1 MKNIIVY
8 VCRKEKTMEEIYK
21 EYSKIVYS
29 YLLSLTCN
37 AEIAEELMQET
48 FYNAVKNINKFRN
61 ESSIKTWLCR
71 IAKNKWIDY
80 LKKSNRSNEIAI
92 DEIEEKFIFVNSFE
106 EEFSEKE
113 NVIDLYKRIHNLDEK
128 TREVIYLRIR
138 ADLSFKEIG
147 EIMGETENWA
157 RVTFYR
163 AKVKL
168 KEELDNE

>member
-1 MKNIIVY
+1 
-8 VCRKEKTMEEIYK
+8 MEEIYK
-21 EYSKIVYS
+21 EYSKIVYN

-37 AEIAEELMQET
+37 SDLAEELMQET
-48 FYNAVKNINKFRN
+48 FYSAVKNINKFRN
-61 ESSIKTWLCR
+61 ECSMKTWLCR

-80 LKKSNRSNEIAI
+80 LKKANISSEVSI
-92 DEIEEKFIFVNSFE
+92 DEIEEKFILVNSFE
-106 EEFSEKE
+106 EEFSNKE
-113 NVIDLYKRIHNLDEK
+113 NVIDLYKKIHKFDEK

-168 KEELDNE
+168 KEEFDNE

>member
-1 MKNIIVY
+1 
-8 VCRKEKTMEEIYK
+8 MEEIYK
-21 EYSKIVYS
+21 EYSKIVYN

-37 AEIAEELMQET
+37 SEIAEELMQET
-48 FYNAVKNINKFRN
+48 FYSAVKNINKFRN
-61 ESSIKTWLCR
+61 ESNIKTWLCK

-80 LKKSNRSNEIAI
+80 ISKSKKTNEIAI
-92 DEIEEKFIFVNSFE
+92 DEIEEKFLLVNSFE
-106 EEFSEKE
+106 DEFSNKE
-113 NVIDLYKRIHNLDEK
+113 AVIDLYKKIHNLDEK

-147 EIMGETENWA
+147 LIMGETENWA

-168 KEELDNE
+168 KEEFDNE

>member
-1 MKNIIVY
+1 
-8 VCRKEKTMEEIYK
+8 MEEIYK
-21 EYSKIVYS
+21 EYSKIVYN

-48 FYNAVKNINKFRN
+48 FYSAINNINKFRN
-61 ESSIKTWLCR
+61 ESNIKTWLCK

-80 LKKSNRSNEIAI
+80 LKKSKISNELAI
-92 DEIEEKFIFVNSFE
+92 DEIEEKFLLVNSFE
-106 EEFSEKE
+106 EEFSNKE
-113 NVIDLYKRIHNLDEK
+113 TVIDLYKKIHKLDEK

-138 ADLSFKEIG
+138 ADLNFKEIG
-147 EIMGETENWA
+147 MIMGESENWA

-168 KEELDNE
+168 KEEFDNEQK

>member
-1 MKNIIVY
+1 
-8 VCRKEKTMEEIYK
+8 MEEIYK
-21 EYSKIVYS
+21 EYSKIVYN
-29 YLLSLTCN
+29 YLLSFTCN
-37 AEIAEELMQET
+37 SELAEELMQET
-48 FYNAVKNINKFRN
+48 FYGAVKNINKFRN
-61 ESSIKTWLCR
+61 ECSMKTWLCR

-80 LKKSNRSNEIAI
+80 LKKSNISNEISI
-92 DEIEEKFIFVNSFE
+92 DEIEEKFILVNSFE
-106 EEFSEKE
+106 EEFSNKE
-113 NVIDLYKRIHNLDEK
+113 NVIDLYKKIHKFDEK

-168 KEELDNE
+168 KEEFDNG

>member
-1 MKNIIVY
+1 
-8 VCRKEKTMEEIYK
+8 MEEIYK
-21 EYSKIVYS
+21 EYSKIVYN

-37 AEIAEELMQET
+37 SELAEELMQET
-48 FYNAVKNINKFRN
+48 FYSAVKNINKFRN
-61 ESSIKTWLCR
+61 ECSMKTWLCR

-80 LKKSNRSNEIAI
+80 LKKANKSSEVSI
-92 DEIEEKFIFVNSFE
+92 DEIEEKFILVNSFE
-106 EEFSEKE
+106 EEFTNKE
-113 NVIDLYKRIHNLDEK
+113 NVIDLYKKIHKFDEK

-138 ADLSFKEIG
+138 VDLSFKEIG

-168 KEELDNE
+168 KEEFDNE

>member
-1 MKNIIVY
+1 
-8 VCRKEKTMEEIYK
+8 MEEIYK
-21 EYSKIVYS
+21 EYSKIVYN
-29 YLLSLTCN
+29 YLLSFTCN
-37 AEIAEELMQET
+37 SELAEELMQET
-48 FYNAVKNINKFRN
+48 FYSAVKNINKFRN
-61 ESSIKTWLCR
+61 ECSMKTWLCR

-80 LKKSNRSNEIAI
+80 LKKSNISNEISI
-92 DEIEEKFIFVNSFE
+92 DEIEEKFILVNSFE
-106 EEFSEKE
+106 EEFSNKD
-113 NVIDLYKRIHNLDEK
+113 NVIDLYKKIHKFDEK

-168 KEELDNE
+168 KEEFDNG

>member
-1 MKNIIVY
+1 
-8 VCRKEKTMEEIYK
+8 MEEIYK
-21 EYSKIVYS
+21 EYSKIVYN

-37 AEIAEELMQET
+37 SELAEELMQET
-48 FYNAVKNINKFRN
+48 FYNAVKNINRFRN
-61 ESSIKTWLCR
+61 ESSIKTWLCK

-80 LKKSNRSNEIAI
+80 LKSNNGSDNLVL
-92 DEIEEKFIFVNSFE
+92 DEIEEKFLLVNSFE
-106 EEFSEKE
+106 EEFSSKE
-113 NVIDLYKRIHNLDEK
+113 AVIDLYKKIHNLDEK

-147 EIMGETENWA
+147 LIMGENENWA

-168 KEELDNE
+168 KEEFDNEQK

>member
-1 MKNIIVY
+1 
-8 VCRKEKTMEEIYK
+8 MEEIYK
-21 EYSKIVYS
+21 EYSKIVYN

-37 AEIAEELMQET
+37 SELAEELMQET
-48 FYNAVKNINKFRN
+48 FYSAVKNINKFRN
-61 ESSIKTWLCR
+61 ECSMKTWLCR

-80 LKKSNRSNEIAI
+80 LKKANISSEVSI
-92 DEIEEKFIFVNSFE
+92 DEIEEKFILVNSFE
-106 EEFSEKE
+106 EEFSNKE
-113 NVIDLYKRIHNLDEK
+113 NVIDLYKKIHKFDEK

-168 KEELDNE
+168 KEEFDNE